1 MRLREPGSVSGPL
14 IIAIL
19 AISVLFNLLCFI
31 AIARLVKSVRKNDA
45 KTPMQILK
53 QVFTNR
59 EPHLPPASTP
69 DVEENGPI
77 IKNSVKKPFLPK
89 RRKFSL
95 KILMAMSSR
104 SKHHLDLLL
113 NFA

>member
-53 QVFTNR
+53 QVFTNQ
-59 EPHLPPASTP
+59 EPHPPPASTP
-69 DVEENGPI
+69 DDEENGPI
-77 IKNSVKKPFLPK
+77 IKDSLKNVKKPFLSK
-89 RRKFSL
+89 EVFLEDSEGNVV
-95 KILMAMSSR
+95 KI
-104 SKHHLDLLL
+104 
-113 NFA
+113 